1 MNQRTVNPFTSPS
14 TSKGAS
20 SAPDR
25 DPLDRPGVPQEA
37 DPPQPLG
44 NAHWLKPD
52 QQFSEELPVVGEGRP
67 LTPVYS
73 IANPPWGL
81 SGLIRRLAYR
91 SPDYRPRRWMLLVL
105 ADRIDVLESNP
116 KLLLRAIA
124 SAGALGLGIYGLT
137 RWRAARA

>member
-1 MNQRTVNPFTSPS
+1 MTQHLARPVPAPS
-14 TSKGAS
+14 HPNGAS
-20 SAPDR
+20 AADR
-25 DPLDRPGVPQEA
+25 NPLDRPGVPQEA
-37 DPPQPLG
+37 EPPQPLG

-52 QQFSEELPVVGEGRP
+52 QQLSKELPVVGHGRA

-73 IANPPWGL
+73 VANPPRGL

-116 KLLLRAIA
+116 ALLLRAVA
-124 SAGALGLGIYGLT
+124 SAGAFGLGIYGLS
-137 RWRAARA
+137 RWRAARG